1 MPDTTIIPGPPH
13 NRAAGSGIK
22 LRRGLHEALPPAT
35 LAGGAMRDT
44 ELDTAIAE
52 HWRTMRRI
60 QALAPLAVVL
70 AVRARMDMLID
81 RRWRG

>member
-1 MPDTTIIPGPPH
+1 MGHENRSPSRPPE
-13 NRAAGSGIK
+13 AGFV
-22 LRRGLHEALPPAT
+22 R
-35 LAGGAMRDT
+35 AGGAMRDT

-60 QALAPLAVVL
+60 QARAPLAVVL

-81 RRWRG
+81 RRRS

>member
-1 MPDTTIIPGPPH
+1 M
-13 NRAAGSGIK
+13 R
-22 LRRGLHEALPPAT
+22 
-35 LAGGAMRDT
+35 AGGAMRDT

-52 HWRTMRRI
+52 HWRTVRRI
-60 QALAPLAVVL
+60 QARAPLAVVL